1 MSNEQLS
8 ALLAKISS
16 DASLLAK
23 IKSIVGQQQL
33 QELLKDLGLEFNE
46 FISSSV
52 LHSLPLEISES
63 DLEMVAGGK
72 PPSRSTFALGCT
84 GKTNQTVLC

>member
-1 MSNEQLS
+1 MSKDQLS

-16 DASLLAK
+16 DDHLLAK
-23 IKSIVGQQQL
+23 IKSIVSQQQL
-33 QELLKDLGLEFNE
+33 QDLLKELGIELNE
-46 FISSSV
+46 FAPSSA
-52 LHSLPLEISES
+52 LHSLSLEISES